1 MSGRELALGGSI
13 IYVYISSH
21 NYRKFYRYRRYLL
34 CQRRVG
40 RRETDCYIGLVF
52 IIMWCCCVQI
62 KSRSPRLM
70 AEPRYMC
77 VCVYIYLHLC
87 IYMYIFISSYSGF
100 FVCIMLF
107 KIIKY
112 YGRSRAKDRNNF
124 LIRLAQ

>member
-1 MSGRELALGGSI
+1 M
-13 IYVYISSH
+13 YT
-21 NYRKFYRYRRYLL
+21 YRRIIIESFI
-34 CQRRVG
+34 G
-40 RRETDCYIGLVF
+40 IEGICYVRGEWGGGKPTVGLVF

-70 AEPRYMC
+70 AEPRYMY